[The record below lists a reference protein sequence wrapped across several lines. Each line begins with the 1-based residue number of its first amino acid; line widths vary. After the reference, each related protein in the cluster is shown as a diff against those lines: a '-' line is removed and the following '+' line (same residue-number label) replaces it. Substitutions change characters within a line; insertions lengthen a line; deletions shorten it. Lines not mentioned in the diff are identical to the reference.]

1 MGLYMCLSL
10 RQRIHQVYKYIHIPD
25 ALLKTKKF
33 DNSGV
38 AGIEPIRNE
47 TLESCTNN
55 ERCVKDAVMV
65 LQST

>member
-1 MGLYMCLSL
+1 M
-10 RQRIHQVYKYIHIPD
+10 PD
-25 ALLKTKKF
+25 PLLKTKKF

-55 ERCVKDAVMV
+55 ERCGNGPAIN
-65 LQST
+65 LIPFQAFSSFQPPFLWSSLGL